1 MNPVPDPLRV
11 FGPVPWRE
19 VRSLAG
25 PVVETSAETGAELV
39 REGELVATFS
49 LIRSGSAELRLGS
62 ITIGTLGPGDWFGES
77 DPLARRPQPF
87 TVVARTP
94 LRLLTFSAF
103 GIERLCSAF
112 PGVRRRILEVRPT
125 EPSAPADE
133 GGDPEPSPVDDSARS
148 PAATAALAQR
158 RGVEH
163 GDRPVVGGDP
173 SQLAHQPQRA
183 GDRLARRPGPPREL
197 ILGQR

>member
-1 MNPVPDPLRV
+1 VNPVPDPLRV

-49 LIRSGSAELRLGS
+49 LIRSGSAEVRLGA
-62 ITIGTLGPGDWFGES
+62 ITVGTLGPGDWFGES

-94 LRLLTFSAF
+94 MRLRTFSAF
-103 GIERLCSAF
+103 GIERLCAAF
-112 PGVRRRILEVRPT
+112 PGVRRRLLEFVST
-125 EPSAPADE
+125 EPRAPGE
-133 GGDPEPSPVDDSARS
+133 KERRPRPI
-148 PAATAALAQR
+148 R
-158 RGVEH
+158 RGRF
-163 GDRPVVGGDP
+163 RPRPRHPRHPRYAAAAPRG
-173 SQLAHQPQRA
+173 RA
-183 GDRLARRPGPPREL
+183 R
-197 ILGQR
+197 